1 MLVHT
6 RSGEIG
12 PLMRIPRVSTLRF
25 VLGLFLH
32 RAEGISLPP
41 LQTAETRK
49 YMYSGIM
56 YKCTLRH
63 NTYIVCP
70 VFCVHVCICR
80 CIAIGLGLGFSIELL
95 IVCKKVFIF
104 S

>member
-12 PLMRIPRVSTLRF
+12 PLMRIPRVSTLHF

-56 YKCTLRH
+56 YKRTLRH
-63 NTYIVCP
+63 NACTVCP

-95 IVCKKVFIF
+95 IACKKVFIF
-104 S
+104 